1 MPVGCR
7 GAHAEA
13 VSYTSSSGTIA
24 LTNVDKPTD
33 CLGKI
38 LSGNNAPTLD
48 ITYDNK
54 TDTVTID
61 ADGQATIPLTKS
73 SSCK

>member
-13 VSYTSSSGTIA
+13 VSYTPSSGTIA
-24 LTNVDKPTD
+24 LTSVDKPTD